1 MTERLSALT
10 RMYVSNVAA
19 FRQHCRAPLLVWT
32 GAPAPEE
39 EGENALWITQS
50 IDRNA
55 VIVADPLVFSLE
67 KRVRKANPF
76 GLGVTVGRTPNND
89 IEVREPS
96 VSRFHA
102 YFKQSER
109 GESWEVVDVESFNGT
124 FLRGQRL
131 KPRKPVQ
138 LDDHDLIRF
147 GAAEMQLFFP
157 STFEDYVRRRSKG
170 AA

>member
-1 MTERLSALT
+1 MAERLSILT
-10 RMYVSNVAA
+10 RMYVSNAAA
-19 FRQHCRAPLLVWT
+19 FRQHCRTPLLVWM
-32 GAPAPEE
+32 GAPAPGG
-39 EGENALWITQS
+39 EGEDVLWITRS

-55 VIVADPLVFSLE
+55 VMVADPLVFSLE
-67 KRVRKANPF
+67 KRIRKANPF

-124 FLRGQRL
+124 FLRGERL
-131 KPRKPVQ
+131 KSRQPIQ
-138 LDDHDLIRF
+138 LDDHALIRF
-147 GAAEMQLFFP
+147 GAAEMQLFLP